1 MLRGNRSSVYDP
13 SLTQSSKHGSLFA
26 LTGMQSQTLQT
37 GDAASKVVICQNNY
51 AIDEYNRGGVVEQI
65 EHEINAIQEDSA
77 WSKKL
82 GADPL

>member
-1 MLRGNRSSVYDP
+1 
-13 SLTQSSKHGSLFA
+13 
-26 LTGMQSQTLQT
+26 MQSQTLQT

-65 EHEINAIQEDSA
+65 EHEINAIPEDSA

-82 GADPL
+82 GADPLSMDPQELRTYMLNKQKRAE